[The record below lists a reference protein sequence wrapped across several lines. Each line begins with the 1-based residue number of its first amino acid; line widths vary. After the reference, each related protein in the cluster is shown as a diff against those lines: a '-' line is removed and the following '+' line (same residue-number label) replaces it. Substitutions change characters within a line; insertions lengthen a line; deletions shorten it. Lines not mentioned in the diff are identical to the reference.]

1 MIGKN
6 EVGSEAAVLIDF
18 GFVQKYRDSKGVH
31 NPEGI
36 ERKNFQG
43 NMMFASID
51 QMDFKET
58 SRRDDL
64 ASLAY
69 MMLYL
74 MNEQNLPGL
83 DSKAMQA
90 IENAGDD
97 ALVIFKVIQK
107 IKKSVSM
114 FKMSQMV
121 PTEIKVSSALS
132 GEQK

>member
-1 MIGKN
+1 
-6 EVGSEAAVLIDF
+6 
-18 GFVQKYRDSKGVH
+18 
-31 NPEGI
+31 
-36 ERKNFQG
+36 
-43 NMMFASID
+43 
-51 QMDFKET
+51 MDFKET

-74 MNEQNLPGL
+74 MNNQNLPGL
-83 DSKAMQA
+83 DAKAMQA

-121 PTEIKVSSALS
+121 PTEVKVSSAVS
-132 GEQK
+132 GQEM

>member
-1 MIGKN
+1 
-6 EVGSEAAVLIDF
+6 
-18 GFVQKYRDSKGVH
+18 
-31 NPEGI
+31 
-36 ERKNFQG
+36 
-43 NMMFASID
+43 MFASID